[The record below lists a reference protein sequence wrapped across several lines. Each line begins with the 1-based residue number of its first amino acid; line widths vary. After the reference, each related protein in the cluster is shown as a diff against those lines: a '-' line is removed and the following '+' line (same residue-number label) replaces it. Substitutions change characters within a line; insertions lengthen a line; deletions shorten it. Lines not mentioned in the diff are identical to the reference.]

1 MNVIEMKGYRNEST
15 VNLLKFRKLR
25 FLFLLKFR
33 KLRCRF
39 LRNFRKLRC
48 LFFAKR
54 KGHRRQPQN
63 TGILGFAKF
72 SHFAFREP
80 QNVRVRREVLGA
92 AEDLPRC

>member
-15 VNLLKFRKLR
+15 VNL
-25 FLFLLKFR
+25 
-33 KLRCRF
+33 
-39 LRNFRKLRC
+39 RNIRKLRC

-54 KGHRRQPQN
+54 KSHRRQPQN
-63 TGILGFAKF
+63 TGILCFAKF

-80 QNVRVRREVLGA
+80 QNVRVRRAVFGA